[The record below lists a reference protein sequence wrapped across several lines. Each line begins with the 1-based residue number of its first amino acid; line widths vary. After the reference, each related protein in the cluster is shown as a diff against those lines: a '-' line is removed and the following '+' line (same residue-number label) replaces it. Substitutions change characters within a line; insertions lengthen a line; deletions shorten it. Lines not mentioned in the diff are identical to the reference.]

1 MDNIQQ
7 RKIQL
12 IDKIIHL
19 DKESLIEKIESLFSS
34 EDISE
39 ELSINEIKL
48 IQKGRKDFKNNLTS
62 SNEDV
67 KNRIKQQFNFS

>member
-1 MDNIQQ
+1 MDIQQ

-19 DKESLIEKIESLFSS
+19 NKEYLIEKLESIFSS
-34 EDISE
+34 DNISSEKLSDI
-39 ELSINEIKL
+39 EIQL
-48 IQKGRKDFKNNLTS
+48 IEKGRKDFKNNRVST
-62 SNEDV
+62 NEDV